1 MNNVTCHYTQYK
13 CRPCIGDEPQISN
26 SKSLLTE
33 PQRLLVM
40 DKKNI
45 TGCIGFLRLL
55 QLAGFDHQKNINTG
69 NPTAG
74 ERRGLGGGR
83 GKTAKKS
90 CKYQY

>member
-1 MNNVTCHYTQYK
+1 MNDVTRHYTQYK
-13 CRPCIGDEPQISN
+13 CRPYVGGETQISN

-33 PQRLLVM
+33 PQRLFVM
-40 DKKNI
+40 DKKKI
-45 TGCIGFLRLL
+45 TGGKGFLRLPK
-55 QLAGFDHQKNINTG
+55 LAGFDRQEKINTG

-90 CKYQY
+90 CKYKY